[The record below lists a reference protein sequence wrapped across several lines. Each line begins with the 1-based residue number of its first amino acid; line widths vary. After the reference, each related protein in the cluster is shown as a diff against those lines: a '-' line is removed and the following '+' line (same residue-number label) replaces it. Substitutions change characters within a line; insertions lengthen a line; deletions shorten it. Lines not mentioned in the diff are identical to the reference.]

1 MPALFTRFS
10 RVATLFL
17 LPLGVG
23 AFWSVLAQ
31 VLQRDLPWFALVIAL
46 CLLPMPAQLGFVGKP
61 ARTLLHALAA
71 TCGIVYAQAL
81 IVGVVVAGQFGDGV
95 LATLALMGADM
106 TWQLI
111 LVRANH
117 SDIAAALIAVI
128 VAALIGARG
137 SVGRIKPRSVP

>member
-23 AFWSVLAQ
+23 AFWSVAAQ
-31 VLQRDLPWFALVIAL
+31 VLQRDLPWFALVVAL
-46 CLLPMPAQLGFVGKP
+46 CLLPMTAQIAFVGKP
-61 ARTLLHALAA
+61 ARMLLHALAA
-71 TCGIVYAQAL
+71 ACGIVYAQAL

-95 LATLALMGADM
+95 LATLALMGVEM

-111 LVRANH
+111 LVRA
-117 SDIAAALIAVI
+117 DQTDVAAAALALV
-128 VAALIGARG
+128 VAALIGRRG
-137 SVGRIKPRSVP
+137 SGSPVKPRSVP